1 MALDIGKGDRTSWAS
16 RIRGEERIA
25 LVDDLARGDRTHAQL
40 AEEYGRSPDA
50 IHQFASRNSAE
61 IARRRAVLQG
71 ELGAETAEK
80 SIRYKAQLVDLYQ
93 KHYEDL
99 EAALSD
105 PALSDN
111 VRLRYIREADALLHR
126 VSELM
131 GWLPSRTQVQL
142 DMGGVEFPPLG
153 TKWVQVAVDGS
164 GADS

>member
-80 SIRYKAQLVDLYQ
+80 WIRDKAQLVDYIGGLSGRRVREIVEGL
-93 KHYEDL
+93 HLLTEPWEL
-99 EAALSD
+99 E
-105 PALSDN
+105 
-111 VRLRYIREADALLHR
+111 
-126 VSELM
+126 
-131 GWLPSRTQVQL
+131 
-142 DMGGVEFPPLG
+142 
-153 TKWVQVAVDGS
+153 
-164 GADS
+164 